1 MKIKIEVEPD
11 APEFVIAITCRELT
25 PEIEKIIASIR
36 MINRQIAGVRNG
48 ETHLLSL
55 DSILYIESVDR
66 KSFLYTA
73 DAVYETALRLQDLEH
88 QLEEYG
94 FLRVSRTF
102 LIHLQRVKS
111 LKAERDRR
119 IRITMEGGEQIIAS
133 RQYANEL
140 KKRLGVN

>member
-1 MKIKIEVEPD
+1 MKINIEIEPD
-11 APEFVIAITCRELT
+11 TPELTVSITCAALT
-25 PEIEKIIASIR
+25 PEIEKILANIR

-48 ETHLLSL
+48 ETHLLAL
-55 DSILYIESVDR
+55 DSILYVESVDG

-73 DAVYETALRLQDLEH
+73 DAVYETDLRLQELEH

-102 LIHLQRVKS
+102 LIHLQHVRS
-111 LKAERDRR
+111 LKAESERR

-133 RQYANEL
+133 RQYAGAL
-140 KKRLGVN
+140 KQRLGVR